1 MGYPVSVVRG
11 ALLVL
16 CFACAT
22 AVGEQPTAQTQ
33 ELRKLQDEVH
43 HLEAQ
48 QQQILDGLEELKK
61 LARGG
66 NGPPPV
72 KAPEKVSVAGESF
85 RGEAG
90 ASLAI
95 IEYADFECP
104 FCRRFE
110 HDTYP
115 QIRDAYI
122 KTGKVKYF
130 YRDFPLAFHEH
141 SMSAAQAAHCA
152 GEQGKFWEMHD
163 SLFEE
168 PAALSVADVQRRAGA
183 LGLDV
188 GRLEACVSA
197 SHPDGPIQKNMSEAA
212 QMQINGTPTFLIGT
226 VGPNGDIVNVRQT
239 MVGAYPFEAFKAKIE
254 PLLAGKAA
262 GG

>member
-1 MGYPVSVVRG
+1 MITLRG
-11 ALLVL
+11 AMLVL
-16 CFACAT
+16 SLVSAA
-22 AVGEQPTAQTQ
+22 AWGEQPTSQTQ

-43 HLEAQ
+43 HLESQ
-48 QQQILDGLEELKK
+48 QQQILDSLDELKK

-66 NGPPPV
+66 GGPPPV
-72 KAPEKVSVAGESF
+72 KAPEKVSVAGEIF

-104 FCRRFE
+104 YCRRFE
-110 HDTYP
+110 HDTWP

-130 YRDFPLAFHEH
+130 YRDFPLPFHEH
-141 SMSAAQAAHCA
+141 STSAAQAARCA

-168 PAALSVADVQRRAGA
+168 PAALSSADVQRRAGA
-183 LGLDV
+183 LGINVTQFDSCLRD
-188 GRLEACVSA
+188 
-197 SHPDGPIQKNMSEAA
+197 SHPGGKIQKSVAEAT
-212 QMQINGTPTFLIGT
+212 QMQVSGTPTFLIGT
-226 VGPNGDIVNVRQT
+226 IAPNGDIVNIRQT
-239 MVGAYPFEAFKAKIE
+239 MVGAYPFEAFKEKIE
-254 PLLAGKAA
+254 PLLTGKAN

>member
-1 MGYPVSVVRG
+1 MMILRATALV
-11 ALLVL
+11 LLVG
-16 CFACAT
+16 AA
-22 AVGEQPTAQTQ
+22 AAWGQQPTSQAQ

-48 QQQILDGLEELKK
+48 QQQILDSLDELKK

-66 NGPPPV
+66 GGPPPV
-72 KAPEKVSVAGESF
+72 KAPEKVSVAGELF

-110 HDTYP
+110 HDTWP
-115 QIRDAYI
+115 QIRETYI

-130 YRDFPLAFHEH
+130 YRDFPLPFHEH
-141 SMSAAQAAHCA
+141 STSAAQAARCA

-168 PAALSVADVQRRAGA
+168 AAALTSADVQRRAGA
-183 LGLDV
+183 LGIDV
-188 GRLEACVSA
+188 TQFNSCLHASRPGGTVQKSVAEAT
-197 SHPDGPIQKNMSEAA
+197 
-212 QMQINGTPTFLIGT
+212 QMQVSGTPTFLIGT
-226 VGPNGDIVNVRQT
+226 IAPNGDIVNVRQT
-239 MVGAYPFEAFKAKIE
+239 MVGAYPFEAFKEKIE
-254 PLLAGKAA
+254 PLLANKAA